1 MKVPDIEK
9 DPELEAQERAAR
21 NDKIDA
27 IRERVSSKTTQAMR
41 LFGSRW
47 AMSGSKGIPLMAGK

>member
-1 MKVPDIEK
+1 MKIPNIEK

-47 AMSGSKGIPLMAGK
+47 AMSGANGVPLLMGK